1 MSRRRGAFSAF
12 EKTAQAG
19 AAEDSSR
26 SAGAAPSSASRAGIR
41 RTAKSLSVDEAKK
54 LLESLRV
61 ASGQSDFQKALT
73 NLRSRGW
80 GALKKREAVARL
92 LGMAWKSSLK
102 AAGFGIDLYGFPDM
116 LAAVKTH
123 HGDPS
128 IRRLS
133 EEVERHLRFQP
144 GDLFGSKAGALKQT
158 SSAAEAA
165 AVSEVD
171 VQVTVTHPTDRDSV
185 VVTVPG
191 SANMKQVKEALAAK
205 LGRPEITRNGRMVI
219 ESQNGDLLPV
229 PDGQRLGGK
238 RQVLMVGISLS
249 APAASFANAAE
260 QSGLQMAALLQA
272 ACEAARDS
280 NPTEFVGDV
289 KRFVTPLS
297 YRMKR
302 NKENSEDKESPST
315 GIEGDAASENDEVLT
330 CCTSWRHLLV
340 ARSGTKLVIA
350 EITPLELCRQSDAQR
365 RASAKPKVA
374 KPWQRWD
381 QQFLW
386 H

>member
-12 EKTAQAG
+12 EKTANQ
-19 AAEDSSR
+19 AEDTGEVPSGGPKLASR
-26 SAGAAPSSASRAGIR
+26 SGIR
-41 RTAKSLSVDEAKK
+41 RTARTLSADEAKS

-61 ASGQSDFQKALT
+61 ASSQADFQKALT

-92 LGMAWKSSLK
+92 LAMAWKASLQ
-102 AAGFGIDLYGFPDM
+102 AAGFGIDQWGFPEM
-116 LAAVKTH
+116 LAAVRTH
-123 HGDPS
+123 HADPS

-191 SANMKQVKEALAAK
+191 SASMKHVKEALATK
-205 LGRPEITRNGRMVI
+205 LQRPEITRNGRMVV
-219 ESQNGDLLPV
+219 ESPNGDLLPV

-238 RQVLMVGISLS
+238 RQVFMVGISLS
-249 APAASFANAAE
+249 TPGSFANAAAPSIGFE
-260 QSGLQMAALLQA
+260 QLAGF
-272 ACEAARDS
+272 
-280 NPTEFVGDV
+280 P
-289 KRFVTPLS
+289 
-297 YRMKR
+297 
-302 NKENSEDKESPST
+302 
-315 GIEGDAASENDEVLT
+315 
-330 CCTSWRHLLV
+330 
-340 ARSGTKLVIA
+340 
-350 EITPLELCRQSDAQR
+350 
-365 RASAKPKVA
+365 
-374 KPWQRWD
+374 
-381 QQFLW
+381 
-386 H
+386 